1 MRKQRTASETLR
13 YFAKNIGIVVS
24 LVLIWR
30 GVWYVLDALDMVFF
44 NNNHMITALGGV
56 VLGLLMLYAP
66 DKDLKEIEKL

>member
-1 MRKQRTASETLR
+1 MRKQRTTSETLR